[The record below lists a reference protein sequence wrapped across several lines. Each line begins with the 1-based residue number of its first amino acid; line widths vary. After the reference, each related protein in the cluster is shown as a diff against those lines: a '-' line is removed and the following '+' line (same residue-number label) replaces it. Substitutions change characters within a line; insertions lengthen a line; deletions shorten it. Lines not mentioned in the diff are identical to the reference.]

1 MKINLKQEYIERFN
15 IKGDIYIDD
24 DITKENVK
32 EKLVFFMGEEEYKNI
47 LSSIK
52 CKMISPSSFVPLIA
66 YLEDKKLSSET
77 GALRYVCSLTQALA
91 YYLNY
96 GALFGPYYF
105 EETKWDDDIPIR
117 QEVSE

>member
-1 MKINLKQEYIERFN
+1 MKINLKQEYIECFN

-32 EKLVFFMGEEEYKNI
+32 EKLVFFMGEEEYKNM
-47 LSSIK
+47 LSYIKSI
-52 CKMISPSSFVPLIA
+52 MISPNSFVPFIA
-66 YLEDKKLSSET
+66 YLEGNKLSSET
-77 GALRYVCSLTQALA
+77 GALRYVHSLIQALA

-105 EETKWDDDIPIR
+105 EETKWDDDLPNR

>member
-1 MKINLKQEYIERFN
+1 MKINLKQEYIEHFN
-15 IKGDIYIDD
+15 IKGNIYIDD

-47 LSSIK
+47 SSDIK
-52 CKMISPSSFVPLIA
+52 CKMISPNLFVPLIA
-66 YLEDKKLSSET
+66 YLEDNKLSSET
-77 GALRYVCSLTQALA
+77 GALRCVYSLIQALA

-105 EETKWDDDIPIR
+105 EETKWDDDLPII
-117 QEVSE
+117 QEASE

>member
-1 MKINLKQEYIERFN
+1 MKINLKQEYIDRFN

-66 YLEDKKLSSET
+66 YLEDNKLSSKT
-77 GALRYVCSLTQALA
+77 GALRYVYSLIQALA

-105 EETKWDDDIPIR
+105 EETKWDDDLPII